1 MRNILS
7 FPWEATELG
16 KAASREDGGGGHSAV
31 ASREGNGDGGREG
44 GGALRRALI
53 VITLIVVA
61 LIVILSV
68 VVVALII
75 VATVVAAVVTTIVSS
90 VVAVSASD
98 VITTVAIAIA
108 VTVSAARSRGDAR
121 GAGARDSDGGVD
133 GGLNKSGPGETA
145 LDDGGRNI
153 GDNGD
158 DRGGQAGLVGRTRG
172 DGSASGSG
180 SRRVGPGESGAAG
193 EDRSIAGDVLVD
205 QRRGNAGGI
214 RDGADCGGQ
223 GNSLGDNGSGLG
235 GLGKVVDV
243 TLLGRTVGDS
253 GSTAGDGVDLSD
265 ADGQGGL
272 RGCFVESTT
281 VPVEVTGRVG
291 TGHGDEGANS
301 SNGSL
306 HLDCYF
312 GNETELWVVVVIEL
326 KSRMILSRRRLDCEQ
341 SEFD

>member
-1 MRNILS
+1 MSAVRTTCPVVRNILS

-16 KAASREDGGGGHSAV
+16 KAASREDAGGGGLSAV
-31 ASREGNGDGGREG
+31 ASREGNGDSGREG
-44 GGALRRALI
+44 GGALGGALI

-68 VVVALII
+68 IVITLII

-90 VVAVSASD
+90 VVAVS
-98 VITTVAIAIA
+98 TT
-108 VTVSAARSRGDAR
+108 RSRGDAG

-133 GGLNKSGPGETA
+133 GGLDKGGPGETA

-158 DRGGQAGLVGRTRG
+158 DRSGQAGLVGRTRG
-172 DGSASGSG
+172 DGSASGGG
-180 SRRVGPGESGAAG
+180 SRRVGPESGAAG

-205 QRRGNAGGI
+205 QRRGNARGI

-223 GNSLGDNGSGLG
+223 GNGLGDNGSCLG

-243 TLLGRTVGDS
+243 SLLGGAVGDG
-253 GSTAGDGVDLSD
+253 GSTASDGRDLGD
-265 ADGQGGL
+265 ANGQGGL

-281 VPVEVTGRVG
+281 VPVEVTGRMR
-291 TGHGDEGANS
+291 TGNGGEDANS

-326 KSRMILSRRRLDCEQ
+326 KSRVVLSRRRVDCEQ